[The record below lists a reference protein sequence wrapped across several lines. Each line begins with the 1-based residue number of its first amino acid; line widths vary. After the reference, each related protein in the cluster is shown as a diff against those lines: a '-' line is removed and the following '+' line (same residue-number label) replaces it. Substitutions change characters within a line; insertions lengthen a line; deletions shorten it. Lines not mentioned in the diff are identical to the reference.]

1 MICIFVYELC
11 RCLSVVS
18 ACMWRKCGSV
28 VCLYLWLDYIVFVYV
43 SESLCACGINVCVY
57 LSFHCIVSVC
67 TCCACVV
74 HVSVV

>member
-28 VCLYLWLDYIVFVYV
+28 VCLYLWLDYVVFVYV
-43 SESLCACGINVCVY
+43 SEYLRACGINVCVY
-57 LSFHCIVSVC
+57 LSFHCIVSMC